1 MPPPGG
7 KTPGAAPPPWRTP
20 PVGKTPGAA
29 PQPWRTP
36 PGGKTPDA
44 AQASSSE
51 DPKEEKRV
59 KFEQVA
65 GQKRALGAEID
76 DDEQNAGQKR
86 ALGAAACK
94 SAMAKRQAAWLLEDH
109 VRIWRC
115 FIIWW
120 PDPRR

>member
-1 MPPPGG
+1 MPPAQTKLMRFPKSGG
-7 KTPGAAPPPWRTP
+7 KTPGAAPPPRRTS
-20 PVGKTPGAA
+20 PVGKTP
-29 PQPWRTP
+29 
-36 PGGKTPDA
+36 DA
-44 AQASSSE
+44 VQASSSE
-51 DPKEEKRV
+51 DPKVEKKQV
-59 KFEQVA
+59 TFEQGT
-65 GQKRALGAEID
+65 GQKRALGAES
-76 DDEQNAGQKR
+76 DDEQMAGQRR